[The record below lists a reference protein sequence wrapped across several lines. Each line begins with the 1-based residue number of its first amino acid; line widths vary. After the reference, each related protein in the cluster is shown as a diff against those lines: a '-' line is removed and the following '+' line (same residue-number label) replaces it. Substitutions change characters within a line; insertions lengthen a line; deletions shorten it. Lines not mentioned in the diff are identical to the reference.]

1 MPRDRARA
9 SPAGPRISSSTAR
22 VHGSGTGT
30 IEAVQPGRDRGE
42 LLGVEVGVL
51 AERDPWVVTDVVE
64 ADAVDVAVGP
74 ARQLV
79 AQCRNRCESGAVRL
93 VDADLRLVDDV
104 DGVDGEHSDGGVQG
118 AARLDRRPLPSAE
131 REIDLAA

>member
-1 MPRDRARA
+1 MSPSVLSLRTSVLNDFVSRPSDAARSGARVAGRA
-9 SPAGPRISSSTAR
+9 RISSSTAR

-79 AQCRNRCESGAVRL
+79 A
-93 VDADLRLVDDV
+93 
-104 DGVDGEHSDGGVQG
+104 
-118 AARLDRRPLPSAE
+118 
-131 REIDLAA
+131 